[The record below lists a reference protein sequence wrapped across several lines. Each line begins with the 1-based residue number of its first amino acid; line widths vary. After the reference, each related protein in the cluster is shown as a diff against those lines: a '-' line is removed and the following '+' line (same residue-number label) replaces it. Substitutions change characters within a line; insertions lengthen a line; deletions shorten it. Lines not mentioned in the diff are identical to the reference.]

1 MLAAARLIRHQTTQ
15 FALSGVIGV
24 AFGAFVATRT
34 GNAEDFFLPGILIN
48 IGSCLVYLTSI
59 ALRRPL
65 LGLILSTFTGE
76 GRALVPRRRPPPR
89 LQRASWIWVG
99 LFAFRLSIQLP
110 LYLSGLVGP
119 LAVARV
125 VTGIPAFALGRLAL
139 LPAAATDDRRAP
151 AQDGIP
157 GSLSARAWTS
167 FAVVSFLWGIPYL
180 FISVAVDDGVPPGFL
195 AWARVLLGALVLIPL
210 AWRAG
215 LLGSLR
221 GRDRLADLYAIA
233 EITIPFPLIAFGEQ
247 HISSSVAAILIAAT
261 PLIVAVLAIGSIRA
275 SGSGGAGWSGSGS
288 ASPGSSPWSGSTSRA
303 TATRWSARSP
313 SCSPRSATRPGR

>member
-1 MLAAARLIRHQTTQ
+1 MNQQPGWMKHIGDGESEGPPSLLGAVGGWLGIAESTLPFIAFTIVWTATGRDVLIGGIVAVAISAVLAAARLIRHQTTQ

-76 GRALVPRRRPPPR
+76 GRRWYRDDDRRRAYSK
-89 LQRASWIWVG
+89 ASWIWVG

-125 VTGIPAFALGRLAL
+125 VTGIPAFALAVWLSYL
-139 LPAAATDDRRAP
+139 LLRPTIGELRPKTESPAP
-151 AQDGIP
+151 
-157 GSLSARAWTS
+157 
-167 FAVVSFLWGIPYL
+167 
-180 FISVAVDDGVPPGFL
+180 
-195 AWARVLLGALVLIPL
+195 
-210 AWRAG
+210 
-215 LLGSLR
+215 
-221 GRDRLADLYAIA
+221 
-233 EITIPFPLIAFGEQ
+233 
-247 HISSSVAAILIAAT
+247 
-261 PLIVAVLAIGSIRA
+261 
-275 SGSGGAGWSGSGS
+275 
-288 ASPGSSPWSGSTSRA
+288 
-303 TATRWSARSP
+303 
-313 SCSPRSATRPGR
+313 